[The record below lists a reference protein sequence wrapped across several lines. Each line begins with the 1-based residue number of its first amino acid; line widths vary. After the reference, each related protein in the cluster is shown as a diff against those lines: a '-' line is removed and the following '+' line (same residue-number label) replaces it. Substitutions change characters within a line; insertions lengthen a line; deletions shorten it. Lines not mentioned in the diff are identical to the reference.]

1 MLPCFDLKKVVQSRV
16 LQIKSQRFT
25 KYHKNFPLKLK
36 KNRPKYVRKG
46 ILSAFICSVRRFG
59 DSLGRAEDSVCI
71 WETPG
76 KVGKDDAMC

>member
-1 MLPCFDLKKVVQSRV
+1 MSE
-16 LQIKSQRFT
+16 
-25 KYHKNFPLKLK
+25 
-36 KNRPKYVRKG
+36 KG